1 MTCTNP
7 DPLITLT
14 TLGGEEII
22 LMITNIVSISSNK
35 KGVKATYTQ
44 GSKVVVVTGETYLVQ
59 QTPLEVANSV
69 RVKSR
74 SERIAMS
81 Y

>member
-14 TLGGEEII
+14 TLLGEEII

-35 KGVKATYTQ
+35 KGANAQ
-44 GSKVVVVTGETYLVQ
+44 GSRVIVATGETYLVQ
-59 QTPLEVANSV
+59 QTPLEVANSI

-74 SERIAMS
+74 SERITMS